1 MRRLAPSAASLETLG
16 PRERLPEAVMPPKE
30 GNLSALLL
38 DTEAP
43 AAAPAHDTMRNV
55 AMSLV
60 ARLFRFG
67 ARD

>member
-1 MRRLAPSAASLETLG
+1 MRRVAASLETLG
-16 PRERLPEAVMPPKE
+16 PSERMPEAAMPPKD

-43 AAAPAHDTMRNV
+43 PHGVSHDTMRNV

-60 ARLFRFG
+60 ARFFRFG
-67 ARD
+67 ARN